1 MDRLPVIRTSLPDLE
16 EYTNEI
22 KDLWDSHWITNM
34 GVKHEKLQA
43 LLEEHLH
50 VKHIDLVCN
59 GHHALENAM
68 EVLELP
74 AGSEVITT
82 PFTFASTVH
91 AIVRRGLIPVF
102 CDIKPDDYTM
112 DPDKLEALITPN
124 TSAIL
129 PVHVYGNVCDIEAI
143 EDIAFPHGLKLI
155 FDASHAFGEEYK
167 GRGIMTYGDIS
178 TVSFH
183 ATKVFDTIEGGAIC
197 HDRDDLVERLV
208 DIKNF
213 GIRGPEEV
221 VYPGGNAKLNE
232 FSAAMGICNLRHID
246 ELIDKRRQLTLK
258 YNELLSDVSWLK
270 LNVIREG
277 VRSNY
282 AYYPVLCDDR
292 DGLFAKL
299 KDNGVDARKYF
310 FPIASEYECYKS
322 AYDSSATPVALD
334 VSRRVITLPLFP
346 DMSLTDVER
355 VCSII
360 RT

>member
-1 MDRLPVIRTSLPDLE
+1 ME
-16 EYTNEI
+16 EYTDEI

-43 LLEEHLH
+43 LLEEYLH
-50 VKHIDLVCN
+50 VKHVDLVCN

-68 EVLELP
+68 EALDLP
-74 AGSEVITT
+74 KGSEVITT

-91 AIVRRGLIPVF
+91 AIVRRGLKPVF

-112 DPDKLEALITPN
+112 DPACIESLITTK

-129 PVHVYGNVCDIEAI
+129 PVHVYGNMCDVDAI
-143 EDIAFPHGLKLI
+143 TDIAERHGLKLI
-155 FDASHAFGEEYK
+155 FDASHAFGVEYK
-167 GRGIMTYGDIS
+167 GRGIMTYGDVS

-183 ATKVFDTIEGGAIC
+183 ATKVFDTVEGGAVC
-197 HDRDDLVERLV
+197 YAQDGLTDLLN

-232 FSAAMGICNLRHID
+232 FSAAMGICNLRHINELISKRKLLAQHYD
-246 ELIDKRRQLTLK
+246 ELLA
-258 YNELLSDVSWLK
+258 DVPGLK
-270 LNVIREG
+270 LNSAQEG
-277 VRSNY
+277 VKSNY
-282 AYYPVLCDDR
+282 AYYPVLCEDR
-292 DGLFAKL
+292 DWLYGKL

-310 FPIASEYECYKS
+310 FPLASDYECYRND
-322 AYDSSATPVALD
+322 YDSAATPTAQD

>member
-1 MDRLPVIRTSLPDLE
+1 
-16 EYTNEI
+16 
-22 KDLWDSHWITNM
+22 
-34 GVKHEKLQA
+34 
-43 LLEEHLH
+43 
-50 VKHIDLVCN
+50 
-59 GHHALENAM
+59 M

-74 AGSEVITT
+74 SGSEVITT

-129 PVHVYGNVCDIEAI
+129 PVHVYGNVCDTEAL
-143 EDIAFPHGLKLI
+143 EDIASRHGLKLI

-167 GRGIMTYGDIS
+167 GRGIMTYGDVS

-197 HDRDDLVERLV
+197 HDRDDLVERLT

-232 FSAAMGICNLRHID
+232 FSAAMGICNLKHID
-246 ELIDKRRQLTLK
+246 ELIDKRRLLTLK
-258 YNELLSDVSWLK
+258 YNDLLADVPGLK
-270 LNVIREG
+270 LNSIREG

-282 AYYPVLCDDR
+282 AYYPVRCDDR
-292 DGLFAKL
+292 EGLFAKL

-322 AYDSSATPVALD
+322 RYDSSATPVALD